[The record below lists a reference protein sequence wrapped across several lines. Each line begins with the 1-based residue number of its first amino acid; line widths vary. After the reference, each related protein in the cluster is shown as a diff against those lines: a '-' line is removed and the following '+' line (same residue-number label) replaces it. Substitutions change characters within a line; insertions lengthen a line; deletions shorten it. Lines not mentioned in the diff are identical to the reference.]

1 MYEEQD
7 LRGSIP
13 GDAGR
18 ERVFLRE
25 VPKQREA
32 VGAWPCWK
40 TLRPSM
46 SINASAILITKA
58 RMKIGVRIVLGTD
71 SARDSIRPSVTS
83 HPALQP
89 LSLGVPRALHLIY
102 STPLRYTLANNVDPL
117 EPGLQRYE
125 PWSYSYIVALQRT
138 NTDRD
143 RIQTTERLG
152 HSILNKHAKGEVSS
166 NTSQT
171 ECTDV
176 ETRERNLS

>member
-1 MYEEQD
+1 MCLVMLENAQSLD
-7 LRGSIP
+7 VNQ
-13 GDAGR
+13 R
-18 ERVFLRE
+18 ERDPHHQGTNENR
-25 VPKQREA
+25 
-32 VGAWPCWK
+32 C
-40 TLRPSM
+40 S
-46 SINASAILITKA
+46 NC
-58 RMKIGVRIVLGTD
+58 LGHRLGQGLHSSED
-71 SARDSIRPSVTS
+71 HQS
-83 HPALQP
+83 P
-89 LSLGVPRALHLIY
+89 LLLGVPRALHLIY
-102 STPLRYTLANNVDPL
+102 SAPLRYTLANNVDPL

-152 HSILNKHAKGEVSS
+152 HSILNKHAKGEVNS